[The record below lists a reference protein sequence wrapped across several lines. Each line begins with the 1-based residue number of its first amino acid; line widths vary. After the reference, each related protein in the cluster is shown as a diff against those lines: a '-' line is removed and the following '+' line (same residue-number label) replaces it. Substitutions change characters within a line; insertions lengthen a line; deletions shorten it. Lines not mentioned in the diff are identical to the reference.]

1 MRLYF
6 LRHGIAEEGSC
17 TLPDDLRALT
27 PEGITEMRRMAS
39 ALHRKNL
46 RIERILTSPLV
57 RARQTADIVADALG
71 LTDAL
76 QEDDRLAGGFHLGD
90 VQQMVAECQ
99 PAERLMFVGH
109 EPTLRYVATHL
120 IGGGQMNLKK
130 GGLIRLRTDRIEPG
144 AATLDWLLTPDVL
157 G

>member
-6 LRHGIAEEGSC
+6 LRHGIAEEGSF

-27 PEGITEMRRMAS
+27 TEGIAEMRRMAS
-39 ALHRKNL
+39 ALQRKNL
-46 RIERILTSPLV
+46 RIEHILTSPLV

-76 QEDDRLAGGFHLGD
+76 QEDDRLAGGFRLSD

-99 PAERLMFVGH
+99 PTERLMFVGH
-109 EPTLRYVATHL
+109 EPTLRYVATQL